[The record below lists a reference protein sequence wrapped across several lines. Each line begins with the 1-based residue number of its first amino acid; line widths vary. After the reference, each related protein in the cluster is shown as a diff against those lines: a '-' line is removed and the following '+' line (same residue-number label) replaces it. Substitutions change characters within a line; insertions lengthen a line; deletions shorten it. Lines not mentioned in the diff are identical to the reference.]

1 MNKPLLTL
9 HVPMRAVSLNRYQ
22 RMFWGERARHRHDTT
37 LLVRSAMPMA
47 VINAIGWPTSA
58 PVRIDVIATMKPPI
72 LDADNMVVKDIIDA
86 LKEWVIIDD
95 SAAYVTAVTP
105 TVRKGDRDSVTV
117 LVWAENQ
124 SVVDKDGNF
133 STSIDICVS

>member
-22 RMFWGERARHRHDTT
+22 RMFWGERARHRQDTT

-47 VINAIGWPTSA
+47 VINATGWPVSA

-86 LKEWVIIDD
+86 LKEWVIVDD

-124 SVVDKDGNF
+124 SVIDNSAQACYLVDK
-133 STSIDICVS
+133 

>member
-22 RMFWGERARHRHDTT
+22 RMFWGERARHRQDTT

-47 VINAIGWPTSA
+47 VINATGWPVSA

-86 LKEWVIIDD
+86 LKEWVIVDD

-124 SVVDKDGNF
+124 SVVDN
-133 STSIDICVS
+133 SAPTCYCVDK

>member
-1 MNKPLLTL
+1 MTQPLLTL

-22 RMFWGERARHRHDTT
+22 RMFWGERARHRQDTT

-86 LKEWVIIDD
+86 LKEWVIVDD

-105 TVRKGDRDSVTV
+105 TVRRGDCDSVTV

-124 SVVDKDGNF
+124 SA
-133 STSIDICVS
+133 